1 VVGHERASSLIAFYD
16 HPNTPSHFTG
26 CDRQQTAA
34 TAAHDPP
41 NICLQSARSPF
52 VNTDS
57 QSAAR
62 LPPSPGYRNV
72 LVENSVHLVY
82 DAASR
87 DEQVPTFRNNVLPS
101 PSWFK
106 NPLILQ
112 FATTD
117 LTEDTYTY
125 CYQYEQ
131 QPQLLQRCARIA
143 VQPCSLPLFFRAYLG
158 FLTVIVSLL
167 LFQVSGYLR
176 ALPCL
181 GMKAQPERRPG
192 NAYE

>member
-1 VVGHERASSLIAFYD
+1 LCSDDRDSPRNVSILSCIHRGSREGQITQRGLD

-26 CDRQQTAA
+26 RDRQQTAA

-72 LVENSVHLVY
+72 LVENSVHFVY

-87 DEQVPTFRNNVLPS
+87 DEKVPTFRNNVLPS
-101 PSWFK
+101 PSWFN
-106 NPLILQ
+106 NPLTLR

-117 LTEDTYTY
+117 LTEDTPIRIVTNMNSSDS
-125 CYQYEQ
+125 CYSDVHV
-131 QPQLLQRCARIA
+131 LR
-143 VQPCSLPLFFRAYLG
+143 CSLAHCHC
-158 FLTVIVSLL
+158 S
-167 LFQVSGYLR
+167 
-176 ALPCL
+176 
-181 GMKAQPERRPG
+181 PERTWDILL
-192 NAYE
+192 